1 MAIMEKTPVTIEPYK
16 SHRRDFIIAAT
27 AAIPAFLSTALPT
40 QGFGVGCPLEAG
52 EDLMEEHGVLG
63 RLLLIYDAL
72 SIKLRNAHSEQERN
86 LAKSC
91 LSESTQLIINN
102 IQGNH
107 ERIEELVI
115 FPALRK
121 ANMHNDLVAILVLQ
135 HHTGQELIN
144 TIAKKLHSG
153 AAKTEAGRNEL
164 ADLTH
169 SFSTMY
175 RPHALREDTVIFPT
189 LHRIMSPDAY
199 QQLSESVR
207 TLETKMVHNP
217 TLEDILKQVDQLE
230 TALSIHDLAQFT
242 AKLANT

>member
-1 MAIMEKTPVTIEPYK
+1 MTSEPNK
-16 SHRRDFIIAAT
+16 SHRRDIIIAAT
-27 AAIPAFLSTALPT
+27 AAIPAFLSSSMPT
-40 QGFGVGCPLEAG
+40 HGFGIGSPLQAG

-63 RLLLIYDAL
+63 RLLLIYDAI
-72 SIKLRNAHSEQERN
+72 SIKLRNGHTEPESN
-86 LAKSC
+86 VAKSC
-91 LSESTQLIINN
+91 LSESTQLIIDN

-121 ANMHNDLVAILVLQ
+121 VNMHSDLVTILVSQ
-135 HHTGQELIN
+135 HHAGQELIN
-144 TIAKKLHSG
+144 AIAKKLHSG
-153 AAKTEAGRNEL
+153 ATRTEAGRNEL
-164 ADLTH
+164 ADLTS
-169 SFSTMY
+169 SFSIMY

-217 TLEDILKQVDQLE
+217 TLEDILKQIDQLE

-242 AKLANT
+242 ANLANT